1 VNLII
6 YTSLFL
12 YQASNSI
19 KILRYG
25 IDGGMTIKIIY
36 LLQMEIQ
43 QYLSFW
49 PVEKAIISTQ
59 TFKN

>member
-25 IDGGMTIKIIY
+25 KDWGMTIKIIY
-36 LLQMEIQ
+36 LLQMQIQ
-43 QYLSFW
+43 AVF
-49 PVEKAIISTQ
+49 IILTCGKSRY
-59 TFKN
+59 

>member
-1 VNLII
+1 VVNLII

-25 IDGGMTIKIIY
+25 KDGGR
-36 LLQMEIQ
+36 L
-43 QYLSFW
+43 
-49 PVEKAIISTQ
+49 
-59 TFKN
+59 

>member
-25 IDGGMTIKIIY
+25 KDGGW
-36 LLQMEIQ
+36 L
-43 QYLSFW
+43 
-49 PVEKAIISTQ
+49 
-59 TFKN
+59 